1 MPSIKCSAEFFIK
14 ELHLVVLIVNMNI
27 HYRPTPIKKLPEGQP
42 KVVQSSVPGA
52 GLDLV
57 ELIPRPSSVG
67 SGFQPKGQFITNPQL
82 NPL

>member
-1 MPSIKCSAEFFIK
+1 MKCYVEFLIK
-14 ELHLVVLIVNMNI
+14 ELHLVALLVNMNI

-67 SGFQPKGQFITNPQL
+67 SGFQPKGQFITNPQP

>member
-1 MPSIKCSAEFFIK
+1 
-14 ELHLVVLIVNMNI
+14 MNI

-42 KVVQSSVPGA
+42 KVVQSSLPGA

-67 SGFQPKGQFITNPQL
+67 SGFQPKGQFITNP
-82 NPL
+82 